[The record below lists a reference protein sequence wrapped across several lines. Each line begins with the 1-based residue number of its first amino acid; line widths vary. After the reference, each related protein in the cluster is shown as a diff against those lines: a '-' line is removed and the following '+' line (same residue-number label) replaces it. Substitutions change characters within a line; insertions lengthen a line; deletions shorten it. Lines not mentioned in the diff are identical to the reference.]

1 MAFSQRSRHRDS
13 GDIKQLSNIEK
24 QILAFL
30 HDNYQSENTQHET
43 LKIAQALGKKTKH
56 EINRDLYSLK
66 KKGYVE
72 KVVESPPTWKLIK
85 YEPNFAN
92 SHNSFHE
99 SLNPSSSNQ
108 PSRSTVFPPSTF
120 NAGDSSSSAKRHTD
134 YSPFVP
140 DNFSNPKRPRDYA
153 LESRV
158 PVSHN
163 TQSFYDNFVIPPP
176 PDVLLKD
183 VESCFHN
190 LSVEDN
196 ASKNDEIEENIMEII
211 TNTNKITIDDIIQK
225 IPNQNTNLIQQAL
238 SNLMR
243 KNNIKKVGEFYSLPQ
258 TTTQESQTTV
268 PKLTHDDELV
278 QNIGKSFISDDFTS
292 DIALDEASFPSS
304 SFVSAPPVPLFLPVS
319 APVPILNIPEGKNA
333 ISLLNEF
340 AQKNSQILEY
350 TEAMSGPDHKRRFRM
365 AVKLGNQNFFGPEAP
380 TKKEA
385 KLKAAE
391 VALAALHSSVMN
403 ENGSTPGNP
412 SSLVEATF
420 NDKVAALVLQK
431 YNELSQVL
439 PDTIVGKKI
448 IAGFVMTRKLKSGET
463 AMQVVSIG
471 SGNRCVKGDK
481 LSLRG
486 ETVNDCHAEVIAR
499 RGLVRYLY
507 RELINCDEDFK
518 FVLKDDKYDL
528 NPGIEFHLFINTAP
542 CGDSAIFAPSDAATD
557 QPGQDGSDGLHHPVF
572 ENNKQGLLR
581 TKVENGEGCIPIER
595 DTSVPTWD
603 GILRG
608 ERLRTMSCSD
618 KIAKWNFL
626 GLQGS
631 LLSHFLNPIYM
642 STLTLGMLYNHGHLT
657 RAICCRVQKF
667 MEQLEPDLSPPIPFT
682 VHHPKVSGQNPDRE
696 IAKMKTREFSV
707 NWSLGDERPEVLDGT
722 TGKSEPRFGS
732 VGISRICKAG
742 LFQEFQKLCTKF
754 DQQDMFKD
762 GYYKSKM
769 GAAEYQSA
777 KQTLWYAFEKNGFG
791 KWMPKPKEEKDF

>member
-140 DNFSNPKRPRDYA
+140 DNFSNPKRPR
-153 LESRV
+153 V
-158 PVSHN
+158 
-163 TQSFYDNFVIPPP
+163 
-176 PDVLLKD
+176 
-183 VESCFHN
+183 
-190 LSVEDN
+190 
-196 ASKNDEIEENIMEII
+196 
-211 TNTNKITIDDIIQK
+211 
-225 IPNQNTNLIQQAL
+225 
-238 SNLMR
+238 
-243 KNNIKKVGEFYSLPQ
+243 
-258 TTTQESQTTV
+258 
-268 PKLTHDDELV
+268 
-278 QNIGKSFISDDFTS
+278 
-292 DIALDEASFPSS
+292 DEASFPSS